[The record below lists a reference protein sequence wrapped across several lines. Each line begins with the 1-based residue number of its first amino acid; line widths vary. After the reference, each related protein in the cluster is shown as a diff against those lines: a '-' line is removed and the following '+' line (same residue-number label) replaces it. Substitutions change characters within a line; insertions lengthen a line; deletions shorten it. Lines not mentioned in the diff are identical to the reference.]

1 MIRGDVMDKKVFYNL
16 HISVSFRDAIRKR
29 ARQLGYSSM
38 QSYIKATLKRDIQ
51 DNKPEGGILWRLY

>member
-1 MIRGDVMDKKVFYNL
+1 MDKKVFYNL